1 MKKKTKMYS
10 SLSKLYKLIT
20 DKDSESLTDSLLL
33 GSHKGSNV
41 LKDNSNESTD
51 ISDNL
56 LEKIIP
62 NQENTKDCLI
72 TTPRLETSHL
82 LYTNLLSKQEL
93 DNSLIISTSQYEFSR
108 SIKKFY

>member
-1 MKKKTKMYS
+1 MYS

-41 LKDNSNESTD
+41 LKDNSND

-56 LEKIIP
+56 LEKFTP

-108 SIKKFY
+108 SIKIKIILVKFNF